1 MSFALDANVL
11 LYASNTASPEHM
23 RARDFLSACARGTEL
38 LCLGW
43 PTLMAYLR
51 ISTHPA
57 IFPTPLSQGE
67 AEGNIHALLQLPH
80 VRVVSELDGF
90 WEVYREVSATTRA
103 RGNLVPDAHLAA
115 ILKQNGIATLCTNDS
130 DFRRFDFLELRNPF
144 SP

>member
-1 MSFALDANVL
+1 MSYALDSNVL
-11 LYASNTASPEHM
+11 LYASNTASPEHR
-23 RARDFLSACARGTEL
+23 RARDFLSACAKGSEL

-43 PTLMAYLR
+43 PTLMGYLR

-67 AEGNIHALLQLPH
+67 AEGNIEALLKLPH

-90 WEVYREVSATTRA
+90 WEVYREVSGTTRA

-115 ILKQNGIATLCTNDS
+115 ILKQNGIATLCTNDL
-130 DFRRFDFLELRNPF
+130 DFRRFGFLELRNPF

>member
-1 MSFALDANVL
+1 MSLGANPV
-11 LYASNTASPEHM
+11 
-23 RARDFLSACARGTEL
+23 
-38 LCLGW
+38 
-43 PTLMAYLR
+43 
-51 ISTHPA
+51 
-57 IFPTPLSQGE
+57 LSQGE

-90 WEVYREVSATTRA
+90 WEVSATTRA
-103 RGNLVPDAHLAA
+103 RGNGNLVPDAHLAA

>member
-1 MSFALDANVL
+1 MSYAIDATVL
-11 LYASNTASPEHM
+11 LYASNTASPEHG
-23 RARDFLSACARGTEL
+23 RASDFLSACAKGSEL
-38 LCLGW
+38 FCLGW

-57 IFPTPLSQGE
+57 IFPSPLSQGE
-67 AEGNIHALLQLPH
+67 AEDNIGALLKLPH

-90 WEVYREVSATTRA
+90 WDVYREVSTATRA

-130 DFRRFDFLELRNPF
+130 DFRRFGFLALRNPF